1 MKNKSINTI
10 IKDITVATIK
20 GGLSPLPFG
29 SIFAEY
35 IGLVQESIYNKR
47 MENWMTYV
55 EKTLQKIQRSID
67 DLAQDDV
74 FCSCTQVATIGA
86 LKSYQKEKLKLF
98 ANALYT
104 CATNTDIS
112 GDKKLFYLSLL
123 DRYTLSH
130 ILLLNYLSRDNYDD
144 KRKSNS
150 MMSIKHVDEIETPL
164 KSITENIPEFTND
177 MVFAKQII
185 MQLFSDNL
193 LCLIDFNVSVPKKQ
207 ARSKKTTKYGD
218 DFLAFIK
225 DYE

>member
-47 MENWMTYV
+47 MENWISYV
-55 EKTLQKIQRSID
+55 EETLQKIQRSID
-67 DLAQDDV
+67 DLVQDEI

-86 LKSYQKEKLKLF
+86 MKSYQKEKLKLF

-104 CATNTDIS
+104 CATNAEIS

-130 ILLLNYLSRDNYDD
+130 ILLLNYFSKNNHND
-144 KRKSNS
+144 KRDTNS
-150 MMSIKHVDEIETPL
+150 MMSIKDVNETETPL
-164 KSITENIPEFTND
+164 KGIAENIPEFTND
-177 MVFAKQII
+177 MVFVKQII

-193 LCLIDFNVSVPKKQ
+193 IGLIDFNVSVPKKQ